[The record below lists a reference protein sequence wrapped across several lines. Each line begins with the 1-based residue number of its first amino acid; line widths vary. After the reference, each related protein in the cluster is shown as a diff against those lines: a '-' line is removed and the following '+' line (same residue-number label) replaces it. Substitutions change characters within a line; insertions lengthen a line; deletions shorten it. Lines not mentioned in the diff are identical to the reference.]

1 MVHEINFRIYDGLDE
16 FSPLIGQFCGIGQFP
31 QSIVGTSGQSSANS
45 FFSSMYTL
53 THQATFFIQAYFCDF
68 FMA

>member
-31 QSIVGTSGQSSANS
+31 QSIVGKSGQSSAKR
-45 FFSSMYTL
+45 FFFDVYIDPFGD
-53 THQATFFIQAYFCDF
+53 FFVQTYFCDLL
-68 FMA
+68 MA